1 MVRRLQRRSTLGRRR
16 PRAKRE
22 MPIASRGIVP
32 LTLMFAELLAQ
43 HDALVVTLI
52 EHGVLD
58 GEELDSSPYTEALL
72 PGARQR
78 IVQAFKSSLEDDDAR
93 HLLSLLSRSQY
104 REGW

>member
-1 MVRRLQRRSTLGRRR
+1 MARRLNRRSTPGRRR

-22 MPIASRGIVP
+22 MPTASPGVVP
-32 LTLMFAELLAQ
+32 LALMLAELLAQ

-58 GEELDSSPYTEALL
+58 CEEWDSSPYAAALL
-72 PGARQR
+72 PAARRR
-78 IVQAFKSSLEDDDAR
+78 IVQALKASLEDDVAR
-93 HLLSLLSRSQY
+93 HLLSPLSRSQY